1 MALLLKSAWQGY
13 RYVFEELADPRTS
26 SWFLVAK
33 PYQGLALLGL
43 YLIFVLKW
51 GPEWMKNRH
60 AFNLDKV
67 LIVYNAIQI
76 FLCARLFAGSL
87 LNAWAFHYRWVCEP
101 VDFSNSDHAIQ
112 IATYVYT
119 YYLIKILDLLDTAN
133 NFSRM
138 QTSDL
143 MQPAICFSLALFP
156 YAFGGHGTLIG
167 VINSFVHVV
176 MYGYYLLTV
185 AMPSLKNSMWWKKYI
200 TQLQIIQFFWMVV
213 HMGAL
218 VFKTDCAYPRWTAA
232 IFLPQNLFMLI
243 LFVDFY
249 IKTYVKPKSKK
260 ENGAQNGF
268 QNGAQNGVKNEA
280 HNVVHNGQKNGLN
293 DLNEGNGNA
302 KID

>member
-1 MALLLKSAWQGY
+1 
-13 RYVFEELADPRTS
+13 PRTS

-119 YYLIKILDLLDTAN
+119 YYLIKILDLLDTEV
-133 NFSRM
+133 
-138 QTSDL
+138 T
-143 MQPAICFSLALFP
+143 AL
-156 YAFGGHGTLIG
+156 
-167 VINSFVHVV
+167 
-176 MYGYYLLTV
+176 
-185 AMPSLKNSMWWKKYI
+185 
-200 TQLQIIQFFWMVV
+200 
-213 HMGAL
+213 
-218 VFKTDCAYPRWTAA
+218 
-232 IFLPQNLFMLI
+232 
-243 LFVDFY
+243 
-249 IKTYVKPKSKK
+249 
-260 ENGAQNGF
+260 
-268 QNGAQNGVKNEA
+268 
-280 HNVVHNGQKNGLN
+280 
-293 DLNEGNGNA
+293 
-302 KID
+302 